1 VIRAK
6 LAEMVRLIEGAHD
19 NLERVAYQFSCG
31 VKDSDMGGPCALLK
45 VQASRI
51 MELCAREAAQ
61 IFGGASVVREG
72 QGKMIERIYREV
84 RAAAIPG
91 GSEEILMDFAI
102 RQAMRKA
109 SSLSKM

>member
-1 VIRAK
+1 
-6 LAEMVRLIEGAHD
+6 MVRLIAGAHD